1 MTNSKSKR
9 KTLVL
14 NAGRYVRMRV
24 HVGMRSFIWAQET
37 TSKRL
42 ANARLA
48 PDSSTIKF
56 RLYEQS
62 EGAGELK
69 LLAKGSASNLG
80 SSESSS
86 LSIKSFDP
94 PAEASDSTDAG
105 SHAEAFKALIALMEK
120 KTSLL
125 TNITTVGHRVV
136 HGGLKYSTPLL
147 LTDKAIEQLDEL
159 SDLAPL
165 HNHPSVMLIKAAVE
179 MKHLEGAKHVAV
191 FDTAF
196 HRTMPEMAWRYPL
209 PYDDC
214 DKGGVRKFGFH
225 GTSYSYVSKCVAK
238 HLSRSLESL
247 NLIILHLG
255 NGASACAIRNGVSI
269 DTSMGFTP
277 LEGLMMGTRCG
288 DIDASVPRHLDVC
301 HGDDVPAVKAD
312 PNGPKI
318 SREEEVLNRESGLKG
333 VCGDSDLQKVVK
345 RAESGDQRAELALA
359 MFCYRI
365 VKYVGAYHAAIGG
378 AHALVFTGGIGEHS
392 AEVRARVCRG
402 LECIGIKVDE
412 KKNKDCKVGDK
423 VEEISTG
430 VGVQVLVVA
439 TDEEGEIARVAAE
452 CLKKGD
458 KDSEGA

>member
-14 NAGRYVRMRV
+14 NAG
-24 HVGMRSFIWAQET
+24 
-37 TSKRL
+37 
-42 ANARLA
+42 
-48 PDSSTIKF
+48 SSTIKF

-62 EGAGELK
+62 EGSGELK

-86 LSIKSFDP
+86 LSIKSFNP
-94 PAEASDSTDAG
+94 LAEASDSTDAG

-159 SDLAPL
+159 TDLAPL
-165 HNHPSVMLIKAAVE
+165 HNHSSVMLIKAAVE

-214 DKGGVRKFGFH
+214 DKSGVRKYGFH

-238 HLSRSLESL
+238 HLSRPLESL

-288 DIDASVPRHLDVC
+288 DIDASVPHHLDVC

-318 SREEEVLNRESGLKG
+318 SRKEEVLNRESGLKG

-345 RAESGDQRAELALA
+345 RAGGGDQRAELALA

-365 VKYVGAYHAAIGG
+365 VKYVGAYHVAIGG

-458 KDSEGA
+458 KDSESA

>member
-1 MTNSKSKR
+1 MPNSKNAT

-14 NAGRYVRMRV
+14 NAG
-24 HVGMRSFIWAQET
+24 
-37 TSKRL
+37 
-42 ANARLA
+42 
-48 PDSSTIKF
+48 SSTIKF

-62 EGAGELK
+62 EGSGELK

-80 SSESSS
+80 SSEASS
-86 LSIKSFDP
+86 LSIKSFNP
-94 PAEASDSTDAG
+94 PAEASDSTKAG

-120 KTSLL
+120 KTSLIM
-125 TNITTVGHRVV
+125 NITTVGHRVV
-136 HGGLKYSTPLL
+136 HGGPKYSTPLL
-147 LTDKAIEQLDEL
+147 LTDKAIEKLDEL
-159 SDLAPL
+159 TDLAPL

-191 FDTAF
+191 FDTTF
-196 HRTMPEMAWRYPL
+196 HRTMPEVAWRYAL
-209 PYDDC
+209 PYDAC
-214 DKGGVRKFGFH
+214 EKSGVRKYGFH

-238 HLSRSLESL
+238 HLSRPLETL

-255 NGASACAIRNGVSI
+255 NGASACAIRNGVSV

-288 DIDASVPRHLDVC
+288 DIDASVPHYVDLC

-312 PNGPKI
+312 PKGPKI

-333 VCGDSDLQKVVK
+333 VCGDSDLQKVAE
-345 RAESGDQRAELALA
+345 RAEGGDQRAELALA

-365 VKYVGAYHAAIGG
+365 VKYVGAYHVAIGG

-402 LECIGIKVDE
+402 LECIGFKIDE
-412 KKNKDCKVGDK
+412 KRNKDCKVGDE
-423 VEEISTG
+423 VLGIGTG
-430 VGVQVLVVA
+430 DGAKVLVVA
-439 TDEEGEIARVAAE
+439 TDEEDEIARVARE
-452 CLKKGD
+452 FLKEGD
-458 KDSEGA
+458 KNSPRA